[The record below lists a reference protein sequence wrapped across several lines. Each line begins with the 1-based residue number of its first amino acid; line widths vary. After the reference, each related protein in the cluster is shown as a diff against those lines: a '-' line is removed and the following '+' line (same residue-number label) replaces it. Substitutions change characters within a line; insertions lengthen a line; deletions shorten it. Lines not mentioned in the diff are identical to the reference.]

1 MSRDPVRA
9 SGATPVPALEIQGLR
24 VRYDD
29 AVVLDGVDLR
39 VPGGVMGAIVGPNGA
54 GKSTLIK
61 AVLGLVPKHAGEVR
75 LVGEP
80 AARGRRRVGYVP
92 QRSTVDWDFPA
103 DALDVVTM
111 GLYGRIGWFRRAGR
125 AERAAALAALHE
137 VGMADFAHRH
147 IGQLSGGQQQRVFLA
162 RALVQDADLYLL
174 DEPLAG
180 VDMISEA
187 ALVATLRRLRDRG
200 KTVVAVHHDLN
211 TLPRYFEWMALVNGR
226 VHAQGA
232 VRDVFRPDAL
242 AAAYGGRVP
251 VAGVWNAGEEHAGVT
266 DGGVGGGGA
275 GGVAGGGAGAGAVS
289 GAVSGDVSGE
299 VSGEGRARFARNTAG
314 ATS

>member
-1 MSRDPVRA
+1 MRRDPVR
-9 SGATPVPALEIQGLR
+9 SIGATPSPALEVRGLR

-29 AVVLDGVDLR
+29 AVVLDGVDLQ
-39 VPGGVMGAIVGPNGA
+39 VPGAVMGAIVGPNGA

-61 AVLGLVPKHAGEVR
+61 AVLGLVPVQAGEVR
-75 LVGEP
+75 LLGEP

-111 GLYGRIGWFRRAGR
+111 GLYGRVGWFRRVGK

-187 ALVATLRRLRDRG
+187 ALVTTLRRLRDRG

-251 VAGVWNAGEEHAGVT
+251 VASTGNAGGASTGATNGRTDDAGE
-266 DGGVGGGGA
+266 GA
-275 GGVAGGGAGAGAVS
+275 GDGQ
-289 GAVSGDVSGE
+289 
-299 VSGEGRARFARNTAG
+299 ARFAANAAG
-314 ATS
+314 AAS

>member
-1 MSRDPVRA
+1 MKRADYGAAAGPARPSTRLPGAVDAPAERRVAITGAERPVARTDAGTDPAPVLEVR
-9 SGATPVPALEIQGLR
+9 GLR

-29 AVVLDGVDLR
+29 AVVLDEVELN
-39 VPGGVMGAIVGPNGA
+39 VPPAVMGAIVGPNGA

-61 AVLGLVPKHAGEVR
+61 AVLGLVPSQAGAVR
-75 LVGEP
+75 MLGES
-80 AARGRRRVGYVP
+80 AVRGRRRVGYVP

-111 GLYGRIGWFRRAGR
+111 GLYGRVGWFRRVGK
-125 AERAAALAALHE
+125 AERTAALDALDE
-137 VGMADFAHRH
+137 VGMADFARRH

-180 VDMISEA
+180 VDMVSEA

-232 VRDVFRPDAL
+232 LRDVFQPDAL

-251 VAGVWNAGEEHAGVT
+251 VPGFGNAAGSF
-266 DGGVGGGGA
+266 DGPAVGA
-275 GGVAGGGAGAGAVS
+275 AS
-289 GAVSGDVSGE
+289 
-299 VSGEGRARFARNTAG
+299 
-314 ATS
+314 